1 MTDNNQ
7 LEQQRANEAAEVNAA
22 TQIKD
27 LICQALSEKKAYNIT
42 VLKVNHLTIL
52 ADYFVICSAKST
64 TQVKALGE
72 NVEKVLAENGLEP
85 QHKDGYT
92 EGRWV
97 ALDYGSV
104 IAHIFHDETRVL
116 YALEQL
122 WNDGANM
129 EKYEG

>member
-7 LEQQRANEAAEVNAA
+7 LEQQRANEAAEVKAA